1 MPVRAL
7 DLIIDTP
14 WALRAEALEQL
25 LAIAARANDAPEAVA
40 ARLGR
45 PLHNARTVTMRGDTA
60 IIPITGPIFRRANL
74 FTEVSGATS
83 VEILAQDLE
92 TAALDESIARIVL
105 EIDSPGGQAT
115 GIADLAAMIRD
126 ASQIKP
132 IVAYV
137 DGMAASAAYW
147 LAAAATSI
155 VTSPTGLLGSIGVVG
170 SYQPEKDGPIKIISS
185 ISPLKQATPDTEAGR
200 VEAQRVVDELAA
212 IFVADVARYRGTTSA
227 TVAKDFGRGGVL
239 VGAAAVAAGMADAVA
254 SFESLFTSSPSELS
268 PRRVIGHLAHATDNH
283 GVSTMSDLST
293 AGAVTDQPAP
303 ITEADLQAA
312 TALGREEGT
321 TAERARVTAILA
333 LLQDQPQALGM
344 AVAAIGH
351 GMAADQ
357 ALALIAAAPAP
368 ALPSASDPAAYR
380 AAWLADGNQ
389 AAPAADSATGAPGD
403 EPGGDDEAH
412 IVRNWHAS
420 ASLRAEFGGNLER
433 YQAFCAAI
441 SSGRV
446 RILRDSRPTHT
457 QSAAAA

>member
-1 MPVRAL
+1 MTIRAL

-25 LAIAARANDAPEAVA
+25 LAIAARANEAPEAVA

-45 PLHNARTVTMRGDTA
+45 PLDNARTVTLRGDTA

-126 ASQIKP
+126 ASHIKP
-132 IVAYV
+132 VVAYV

-185 ISPLKQATPDTEAGR
+185 ISPLKQATPDTEDGR
-200 VEAQRVVDELAA
+200 VEAQRVVDELAT
-212 IFVADVARYRGTTSA
+212 IFVADVARYRGTTPD
-227 TVAKDFGRGGVL
+227 TVARDFGRGGVL

-254 SFESLFTSSPSELS
+254 SFESLFSSSPSELS
-268 PRRVIGHLAHATDNH
+268 PRRVSGPSAHAPVITGENPMTD
-283 GVSTMSDLST
+283 STT
-293 AGAVTDQPAP
+293 AGAATDQPA

-312 TALGREEGT
+312 TALGREEGMT
-321 TAERARVTAILA
+321 DERTR
-333 LLQDQPQALGM
+333 
-344 AVAAIGH
+344 VAAILSTLGANAGALPMALAAIAT
-351 GMAADQ
+351 GMSADQ
-357 ALALIAAAPAP
+357 ARAMIGAAPVA
-368 ALPSASDPAAYR
+368 ALASDPAAYR
-380 AAWLADGNQ
+380 AAWLADGAQ
-389 AAPAADSATGAPGD
+389 SAPAADSATGAPGD
-403 EPGGDDEAH
+403 EPGGDAEANNA
-412 IVRNWHAS
+412 RNWANN
-420 ASLRAEFGGNLER
+420 ASLRAEFGGNLDR
-433 YQAFCAAI
+433 YQAFCAATA
-441 SSGRV
+441 SGRV
-446 RILRDSRPTHT
+446 RILRDTRATHL
-457 QSAAAA
+457 QSATAA

>member
-1 MPVRAL
+1 MTFRAL

-25 LAIAARANDAPEAVA
+25 LVIAARANEAPEAVA

-45 PLHNARTVTMRGDTA
+45 PLNNARTVTMRGDTA

-239 VGAAAVAAGMADAVA
+239 VGAAAVAAGMADGVA

-268 PRRVIGHLAHATDNH
+268 PRRVTGLSAHAPVITGENPMTD
-283 GVSTMSDLST
+283 STT
-293 AGAVTDQPAP
+293 AGAATDQPA

-333 LLQDQPQALGM
+333 VLQDIPQALGM

-357 ALALIAAAPAP
+357 SLALIAAARAN
-368 ALPSASDPAAYR
+368 AMPSATEPAAYR
-380 AAWLADGNQ
+380 AAWLADGDQ
-389 AAPAADSATGAPGD
+389 SAPAADSPTGAPGD
-403 EPGGDDEAH
+403 EPGGDAEANNA
-412 IVRNWHAS
+412 RNWANN

-433 YQAFCAAI
+433 YQAFCAAT

>member
-1 MPVRAL
+1 MTFRAL

-25 LAIAARANDAPEAVA
+25 LAIAARANEAPEAVA

-45 PLHNARTVTMRGDTA
+45 PLNNARTVTLRGDTA

-147 LAAAATSI
+147 LAAAATTI

-185 ISPLKQATPDTEAGR
+185 ISPLKQATPDTEDGR
-200 VEAQRVVDELAA
+200 AEAQRVVDELAA
-212 IFVADVARYRGTTSA
+212 IFVADVARYRATTPD
-227 TVAKDFGRGGVL
+227 TVARDFGRGGVL

-254 SFESLFTSSPSELS
+254 SFESLFSSSPSELS
-268 PRRVIGHLAHATDNH
+268 PRRATGHFAHATVITGETSMTD
-283 GVSTMSDLST
+283 STT

-321 TAERARVTAILA
+321 TAERTR
-333 LLQDQPQALGM
+333 
-344 AVAAIGH
+344 VAAILSTVSANAGALPMALAAIAT
-351 GMAADQ
+351 GMTADQ
-357 ALALIAAAPAP
+357 ARATIGAAPLA
-368 ALPSASDPAAYR
+368 ATASDPAAYR
-380 AAWLADGNQ
+380 AAWLADGDQ
-389 AAPAADSATGAPGD
+389 SAPPADSSTGAPGD
-403 EPGGDDEAH
+403 EPGGDAEANNA
-412 IVRNWHAS
+412 RNWANN

-433 YQAFCAAI
+433 YQAFCAATA
-441 SSGRV
+441 SGRV
-446 RILRDSRPTHT
+446 RILRDTRATHL

>member
-1 MPVRAL
+1 MTFRAL

-25 LAIAARANDAPEAVA
+25 LAIAARANEAPEAVA

-45 PLHNARTVTMRGDTA
+45 PLNNARTVTLRGDTA
-60 IIPITGPIFRRANL
+60 VIPITGPIFRRANL

-185 ISPLKQATPDTEAGR
+185 ISPLKQATPDTEDGR
-200 VEAQRVVDELAA
+200 AEAQRVVDELAA
-212 IFVADVARYRGTTSA
+212 IFVADVARYRGTTAA
-227 TVAKDFGRGGVL
+227 TVASDFGRGGVL

-268 PRRVIGHLAHATDNH
+268 PRRVTGHLAHAPDNH

-293 AGAVTDQPAP
+293 AGAVTDQPV

-321 TAERARVTAILA
+321 SAERVRVSGILA
-333 LLQDQPQALGM
+333 TLSANPAAMSM
-344 AVAAIGH
+344 AVVAIAN
-351 GMAADQ
+351 GMSAEQ
-357 ALALIAAAPAP
+357 AQTMIAAAPLP
-368 ALPSASDPAAYR
+368 ATLASDAAGYR
-380 AAWLADGNQ
+380 AAWLADGDQ
-389 AAPAADSATGAPGD
+389 SAPPADSPTGAPGD
-403 EPGGDDEAH
+403 EPGGDAEANNA
-412 IVRNWHAS
+412 RNWANN
-420 ASLRAEFGGNLER
+420 ASLRAEFGGNLDR
-433 YQAFCAAI
+433 YHAFCAATA
-441 SSGRV
+441 SGRV
-446 RILRDSRPTHT
+446 RILRDTRATHL
-457 QSAAAA
+457 QSATAA